1 MIRIFSLSL
10 VSLVL
15 VACTQVPAPTVQPA
29 PTAQSQSQP
38 RNAGPG
44 EYQVKRGDTLFRIAR
59 DNGLDLREL
68 AALNNISDPTTLRE
82 GQILRLRRDAG
93 SGTAPVTNGGAVA
106 SPVGVGGALESRPL
120 AAPSTATAPAERQIR
135 EPRGGKEPY
144 SDEAHARLTQSPA
157 TPAASSSASAAA
169 NAPATPSPP
178 VASVPAVASAAPAAE
193 KATTASVEGVVWA
206 WPSAAPIQRGYNAGG
221 NKGIDFAGKQGDPV
235 LAAAEGRVL
244 YVGEAL
250 AGYGKL
256 VIIKHSNDHLSVYA
270 HNHRILVKESQPVK
284 LGEKIAEKGRT
295 GTDAVKL
302 HFEIR
307 KQGKPVDPMPF
318 LPKR

>member
-1 MIRIFSLSL
+1 MIRILSLSFA
-10 VSLVL
+10 SLL
-15 VACTQVPAPTVQPA
+15 LAACTQAPAPTVQPV
-29 PTAQSQSQP
+29 PTAQARS
-38 RNAGPG
+38 AGPG
-44 EYQVKRGDTLFRIAR
+44 EHQVKRGETLFRIAR
-59 DNGLDLREL
+59 DHGLDHREL
-68 AALNNISDPTTLRE
+68 AALNNITDPTTLRE
-82 GQILRLRRDAG
+82 GQILRLRPAVPTDTASVGAG
-93 SGTAPVTNGGAVA
+93 VAVV
-106 SPVGVGGALESRPL
+106 SPVGVGAGVESRPL
-120 AAPSTATAPAERQIR
+120 SGPAPAAVVSSQIR
-135 EPRGGKEPY
+135 EPKGGKLPY
-144 SDEAHARLTQSPA
+144 SDEADARLN
-157 TPAASSSASAAA
+157 SSADAAK
-169 NAPATPSPP
+169 SGP
-178 VASVPAVASAAPAAE
+178 VETSTAVAPAAASVE
-193 KATTASVEGVVWA
+193 KSSTATVEGVVWA
-206 WPSAAPIQRGYNAGG
+206 WPTTTAIQRGYNVGG
-221 NKGIDFAGKQGDPV
+221 NKGIDFSGKQGDPV

-295 GTDAVKL
+295 GTDSVKL